1 MEKFKYIAQLSS
13 WLFVF
18 MTLTTFVRKKWPDCI
33 PDAFEDAVVIFFVG
47 TMIFIWVDSVFDLG
61 AWVWRLFK

>member
-1 MEKFKYIAQLSS
+1 
-13 WLFVF
+13 

-33 PDAFEDAVVIFFVG
+33 PGAFEDAVVIFFVG

-61 AWVWRLFK
+61 AWIWRLFK